1 MDQINRYTDPL
12 NLSLLV
18 IVIIG
23 VFLISTGIN
32 QVLNAESDDNVL
44 QRAIGV
50 VVGVVTGPLMI
61 LAVLLRPLD
70 MLAHSMSG
78 RRARPGE
85 IAYEENK
92 TKEKGPYTGGNRIG
106 IGIVL
111 IILVYFAW
119 DNWLEII
126 FLWLP
131 YLADMFNPG

>member
-70 MLAHSMSG
+70 MLALSMSG
-78 RRARPGE
+78 
-85 IAYEENK
+85 
-92 TKEKGPYTGGNRIG
+92 
-106 IGIVL
+106 
-111 IILVYFAW
+111 
-119 DNWLEII
+119 
-126 FLWLP
+126 
-131 YLADMFNPG
+131 